1 MKALKGGPGKAAKI
15 AKNAKS
21 KSQTQGEPSENG
33 LPFDYEAMKKG
44 IAQVESS
51 GGVNMKSPYSSATG
65 LYGQLYGELEGSEYM
80 KGKTR
85 DEFAE
90 DIDLQNEIFD
100 RRFNEGFE
108 GIPSLKRNAYEV
120 TEEYKDQLGDKWNF
134 SLDEVA
140 ALSNFLGRN
149 GARKYFAS
157 LRDGTKYEVPANNKT
172 PEEYLEIYRAAR
184 DKSIS
189 EKNKSKRTFSFGTNS

>member
-1 MKALKGGPGKAAKI
+1 MKAVKGGPGKAAKI
-15 AKNAKS
+15 AKNVRAKTQQES
-21 KSQTQGEPSENG
+21 KTEENG

-44 IAQVESS
+44 ISQVESS
-51 GGVNMKSPYSSATG
+51 GGINMKSPYSSATG
-65 LYGQLYGELEGSEYM
+65 LYGQLYGELGDSEYM

-100 RRFNEGFE
+100 IRFNEGFE

-120 TEEYKDQLGDKWNF
+120 TEEYKDQLGDKWEF

-140 ALSNFLGRN
+140 ALSNFLGRD

-157 LRDGTKYEVPANNKT
+157 LRDGTKYVMPDNNKT

-189 EKNKSKRTFSFGTNS
+189 DKNKSKRTFSFQSNT